1 MRRVRCAQGGWAQA
15 ARLALTVA
23 VSAALVA
30 SNGQVTRAGTSRP
43 VSNSPAPA
51 LAPLPPAQPTQVVV
65 FDRATRT
72 TTLVS
77 HGPNGNEGN
86 GSSSRPSVSADGG
99 FVAFESA
106 AGLLAADTNRKRDVY
121 VWERAVDGIQRIS
134 LARDGSPA
142 NGDSRDPSISGD
154 GSVIAFASTATTM
167 TRDRGL
173 DGTTSQVFAWQRA
186 SGGVSLVSMG
196 ADGRGSGGSSGAS
209 TSRDGRVVA
218 FESNAADLV
227 DGDSNR
233 VRDVFL
239 RDLTRQATIR
249 ASVRSNG
256 RQVDVESR
264 RPSISGDG
272 GAVVFDS
279 TAPSLVPNDTNR
291 VRDVFV
297 RDLPPA
303 VQVTPTPLDF
313 GVVQL
318 GTPGTQNVTVVSVGW
333 TPVTITGSTITGDHA
348 ADFVVA
354 GDACTG
360 QVMGYGTECAV
371 MVLHVPT
378 ATGTRT
384 ATLVISDSAPD
395 SPQLVPLVGGVL
407 SPQVRLDPAVG
418 PPGFVTTLSG
428 SDFPPGALITFRWDR
443 GITQRLAPVA
453 VGPDGTF
460 SVGVLV
466 FHRDRLG
473 PRQLAVSAGPG
484 GPTFV
489 EKTTPFLV
497 VPAPNQPSG
506 ADALSFL
513 APELRIVIRR

>member
-1 MRRVRCAQGGWAQA
+1 MRRVRCTRCGSRRRPGPAGVD
-15 ARLALTVA
+15 VA
-23 VSAALVA
+23 VERSSRRLRDGPGALCDAAP
-30 SNGQVTRAGTSRP
+30 SRTPRHPISRRSRP
-43 VSNSPAPA
+43 PSPP
-51 LAPLPPAQPTQVVV
+51 
-65 FDRATRT
+65 RW
-72 TTLVS
+72 
-77 HGPNGNEGN
+77 
-86 GSSSRPSVSADGG
+86 SSSIALPGRRPWSRTARMGTKAAGRAAGPRFLQTGGSWPSVP
-99 FVAFESA
+99 A

-121 VWERAVDGIQRIS
+121 VLERAVDGIQRIS

-186 SGGVSLVSMG
+186 SGSVSLVSIG

-227 DGDSNR
+227 DGDSKR

-279 TAPSLVPNDTNR
+279 TAPSLVPNDTNC

-313 GVVQL
+313 GVGQL
-318 GTPGTQNVTVVSVGW
+318 G
-333 TPVTITGSTITGDHA
+333 HA
-348 ADFVVA
+348 
-354 GDACTG
+354 GHP
-360 QVMGYGTECAV
+360 E
-371 MVLHVPT
+371 
-378 ATGTRT
+378 R
-384 ATLVISDSAPD
+384 
-395 SPQLVPLVGGVL
+395 
-407 SPQVRLDPAVG
+407 
-418 PPGFVTTLSG
+418 
-428 SDFPPGALITFRWDR
+428 DR
-443 GITQRLAPVA
+443 GQRWLDAGHDHRQHDHR
-453 VGPDGTF
+453 GPRRRLRRRRRRLYRPGHGLRHRVRRDG
-460 SVGVLV
+460 SARAHG
-466 FHRDRLG
+466 HGDPNGHARDLRLG
-473 PRQLAVSAGPG
+473 P
-484 GPTFV
+484 
-489 EKTTPFLV
+489 
-497 VPAPNQPSG
+497 
-506 ADALSFL
+506 
-513 APELRIVIRR
+513 